1 MKRIFLILISCCIVI
16 LLSSSTSKTPKKTEE
31 KSKLNSRLAKGWNTW
46 NTRSVLSFVLLPE
59 YYSIDLMLQ
68 DKKTGAILKEAL
80 IGRRGAGEEI
90 VTPGPHSYDGSYTEQ
105 TVWWDNIK
113 VKVQSATNGQEFAL
127 IITPLNKEENNYL
140 LIKPNILWD
149 GKGKVQINPS
159 NFSFKNKISIKT
171 LYIKTADKIELCD
184 TLMKCS
190 LTGKVFISSNK
201 NKSSGEIEAFI
212 TKSEI
217 KQKAEKKKI
226 GADSTLYDAMQTVLA
241 WDVIY
246 EPTHKRVIAPVSRI
260 WNCGWGGWVLFDWDT
275 YFASF
280 MFAIDNKELAYSNAI
295 AITKEITKSGF
306 IPNFGAGL
314 CNSEDRSQPPV
325 GSFVIWKIYQNY
337 PEKWFLEEVFD
348 ELLSWNRWW
357 EKNRDVDGYMCWGSD
372 LYNTGDIPKWL
383 SQEVGKKQAA
393 MWESGLD
400 NSPMYDNAVFD
411 STKHKLL
418 LADVGLLSMYIWD
431 CKNLSLIAKELGR
444 NDIKDELDI
453 RIKKYSK
460 SLETLWDKQTGMY
473 LNKDLTTGE
482 FSQSLSPTNFY
493 PLLTGIPTQDKAER
507 MMNEHFYNPKEFW
520 GDWILP
526 STTRNNNAF
535 KDNTYWR
542 GRIWAPMNMLVYLG
556 IKNYNLPKARK
567 DLTEKSANLI
577 LKSWLEERHIY
588 ENYNSVT
595 GAGSD
600 VDNSD
605 KFYHWGA
612 LLAYITLLE
621 HQGIKTR

>member
-68 DKKTGAILKEAL
+68 DKKTGTILKEAL

-127 IITPLNKEENNYL
+127 IITPLNKEESNYL
-140 LIKPNILWD
+140 LIKPSILWD
-149 GKGKVQINPS
+149 GKGKVQINAS
-159 NFSFKNKISIKT
+159 NFSFKNNNLIKT
-171 LYIKTADKIELCD
+171 LYVKTADKIELCD
-184 TLMKCS
+184 TLLKCS

-212 TKSEI
+212 TKAEDI
-217 KQKAEKKKI
+217 QKAEKKRF

-295 AITKEITKSGF
+295 ALTKEITKSGF

-337 PEKWFLEEVFD
+337 PEKWFLKEVFD

-460 SLETLWDKQTGMY
+460 SLETLWDNKTGIY

-493 PLLTGIPTQDKAER
+493 PLLTGVPTQDKAER
-507 MMNEHFYNPKEFW
+507 MINEHFYNPNEFW

-526 STTRNNNAF
+526 STNRNTNAF

-621 HQGIKTR
+621 HQNK

>member
-16 LLSSSTSKTPKKTEE
+16 LLSSSTSKIPKKTEE

-68 DKKTGAILKEAL
+68 DKKSGAILKEAL
-80 IGRRGAGEEI
+80 IGRRGIGEEI

-105 TVWWDNIK
+105 TVSWNNIK
-113 VKVQSATNGQEFAL
+113 VIVQSATNGQEFAL

-140 LIKPNILWD
+140 LIKPNILW
-149 GKGKVQINPS
+149 GSKGQVQINPS
-159 NFSFKNKISIKT
+159 NFSFINKNSIKT
-171 LYIKTADKIELCD
+171 LYIKTSDKIELCD

-190 LTGKVFISSNK
+190 LAGKVFISSNK
-201 NKSSGEIEAFI
+201 KKSSGEIEAFI
-212 TKSEI
+212 SKAEN
-217 KQKAEKKKI
+217 KQKAEKERF

-337 PEKWFLEEVFD
+337 PEKWFLQEVFD

-411 STKHKLL
+411 SIKHKLL
-418 LADVGLLSMYIWD
+418 LADVGLLSTYIWD
-431 CKNLSLIAKELGR
+431 CKNLSHIANELGR

-460 SLETLWDKQTGMY
+460 SLETLWDNKTGIY
-473 LNKDLTTGE
+473 LNKDLATGE
-482 FSQSLSPTNFY
+482 LSQSLSPTNFY
-493 PLLTGIPTQDKAER
+493 PLLTGVPTKDKAER

-567 DLTEKSANLI
+567 DLTDKSANLI

-595 GAGSD
+595 GTGSD
-600 VDNSD
+600 VNNSD

-621 HQGIKTR
+621 HQGIKAR